1 MKSDVEKKGGA
12 LMEETKRRSG
22 GKWRVRI
29 TLPVIFITLITA
41 TTLFIIFLNYYST
54 KQSVS
59 AIADDLMTKI
69 SEHALEKTLNHLGP
83 AGKLVRLNAL
93 SSDGGIFSSDFNKKI
108 EDFTRQQLKCFP
120 QFSMVNFGN
129 ERGDFWMTKRMPN
142 GTVSTKIVTRMDT
155 SPTCEKLVQK
165 GREEMPSDTE
175 ADKAEI
181 ARAVASCIKTK
192 WINRNQEGQE
202 INSTEE
208 PHGCYDPRIRPWY
221 KGAKSKESLFWTDVY
236 VFSSDQKPGITA
248 SMPIMKDGQFLGV
261 TTIDIALEELSMFLK
276 KLKIGKNGRAF
287 IINSNGKTVA
297 LPNLEEVSKQDMVTG
312 KVKLNT
318 ITNISDRAIVSSYHG
333 IQEQMGM
340 SSGQPLRMTQKKSF
354 AYTHDGEGYFGL
366 YMPFPSQ
373 YGWDWVIGIIVPEND
388 FMASV
393 KRNTVIGFAIS
404 FFCLVCVLLLSVL
417 ISRKITHPLDQLS
430 ANAEKI
436 RQFEL
441 DEEAEVESAFVEI
454 TKMADSFENMRTG
467 LKSFGKFVPADLVR
481 YLISS
486 GQEAELGGDNQELT
500 IYFSDIVSFTS
511 ISESMPP
518 KKLVVHLGEYLSEM
532 SNIIQENNG
541 TVDKYIGDAVM
552 AFWNAPRRVPNH
564 AYLACR
570 SALQNKNRLRELR
583 NKWDADN
590 LPPFR
595 ARIGLNTGDVVV
607 GNMGSEARLNYTVIG
622 DAVNLASR
630 LEAICKMYGV
640 EIVISEFTYA
650 LVKDKMVAR
659 LLDCVSV
666 KGKKQGVSIY
676 ELVAEIGDEK
686 IDYPMDFIE
695 TYESAF
701 KLYLDKQW
709 DNATEIFKKADQIVG
724 GGNTSCQLFIERCAI
739 FKSNPP
745 PNDWDGAFVMT
756 TK

>member
-1 MKSDVEKKGGA
+1 MDEIKK
-12 LMEETKRRSG
+12 SG

-29 TLPVIFITLITA
+29 TLPVIFITLITM

-54 KQSVS
+54 KQSVY

-83 AGKLVRLNAL
+83 AGKLVKLNSL
-93 SSDGGIFSSDFNKKI
+93 SSDGEIFSSDFNQRI
-108 EDFTRQQLKCFP
+108 ESFTKQQLKCFP

-142 GTVSTKIVTRMDT
+142 GTVSTKIVKRLDS
-155 SPTCEKLVQK
+155 SPTCEDLVRK
-165 GREEMPSDTE
+165 GREEMPKRTD

-181 ARAVASCIKTK
+181 ARHVAPCIETK
-192 WINRNQEGQE
+192 WIHRNNKEQ
-202 INSTEE
+202 IISTIDE
-208 PHGCYDPRIRPWY
+208 PHGCYDPRKRPWY
-221 KGAKSKESLFWTDVY
+221 KGAKEKSNLFWTDVY

-248 SMPIMKDGQFLGV
+248 SLAIKKDEQFIGV
-261 TTIDIALEELSMFLK
+261 TTIDIALEEMSMFLK
-276 KLKIGKNGRAF
+276 KLKIGINGRAF
-287 IINSNGKTVA
+287 IINSKGKTVA
-297 LPNLEEVSKQDMVTG
+297 LPNLEEVSETDMVTG
-312 KVKLNT
+312 KIKLNT
-318 ITNISDRAIVSSYHG
+318 ITNISDKAIVASYRG
-333 IQEQMGM
+333 IQEKMGII
-340 SSGQPLRMTQKKSF
+340 GENQPLRMTQKVSF
-354 AYTHDGEGYFGL
+354 TYNYDGEGYFGL
-366 YMPFPSQ
+366 YKPFPSQ

-393 KRNTVIGFAIS
+393 KRNTLIGFAIS
-404 FFCLVCVLLLSVL
+404 LICLICVLILSL
-417 ISRKITHPLDQLS
+417 MISRKITKPLDQLS

-441 DEEAEVESAFVEI
+441 DEGAEVESAFLEI
-454 TKMADSFENMRTG
+454 TKMAESFENMRTG

-511 ISESMPP
+511 ISESMRP
-518 KKLVVHLGEYLSEM
+518 KDLVVHLGEYLSEM
-532 SNIIQENNG
+532 SNIIGDNHG

-564 AYLACR
+564 AYLGCR
-570 SALQNKNRLRELR
+570 AALQNKYRLRELR
-583 NKWDADN
+583 EKWEVED
-590 LPPFR
+590 LPPFK

-640 EIVISEFTYA
+640 EIVISEFTYE
-650 LVKDKMVAR
+650 LVKDKMIAR

-666 KGKKQGVSIY
+666 KGKKQGVYIY
-676 ELVAEIGDEK
+676 ELVSEK
-686 IDYPMDFIE
+686 GEREPDYPMEFIE

-701 KLYLDKQW
+701 RLYIDKQW
-709 DNATEIFKKADQIVG
+709 DKATETFKQAAQIVG
-724 GGNTSCQLFIERCAI
+724 GENPSCTLFVDRCAI
-739 FKSNPP
+739 FKANPP
-745 PNDWDGAFVMT
+745 PEDWDGAFVMT

>member
-1 MKSDVEKKGGA
+1 
-12 LMEETKRRSG
+12 
-22 GKWRVRI
+22 
-29 TLPVIFITLITA
+29 
-41 TTLFIIFLNYYST
+41 
-54 KQSVS
+54 
-59 AIADDLMTKI
+59 
-69 SEHALEKTLNHLGP
+69 
-83 AGKLVRLNAL
+83 
-93 SSDGGIFSSDFNKKI
+93 
-108 EDFTRQQLKCFP
+108 
-120 QFSMVNFGN
+120 MVNFGN

-142 GTVSTKIVTRMDT
+142 ATVSTKIVSRLDT
-155 SPTCEKLVQK
+155 STTCETLVKK
-165 GREEMPSDTE
+165 GREEMPKETD

-181 ARAVASCIKTK
+181 AKTVASCIKTR
-192 WINRNQEGQE
+192 WINRNQSGQE
-202 INSTEE
+202 TSTIEE

-221 KGAKSKESLFWTDVY
+221 SGAKSKRSLFWTDVY

-276 KLKIGKNGRAF
+276 KLKIGKHGRAF
-287 IINSNGKTVA
+287 IINSKGKTVA
-297 LPNLEEVSKQDMVTG
+297 LPNLEEVSKQDTLTG

-318 ITNISDRAIVSSYHG
+318 ITNISDRAIVDSYFG
-333 IQEQMGM
+333 IQETMKI
-340 SSGQPLRMTQKKSF
+340 SAGQPLKMSEKKSF
-354 AYTHDGEGYFGL
+354 MFTHDGEGYFGL
-366 YMPFPSQ
+366 YKPFPPQ

-417 ISRKITHPLDQLS
+417 ISRKITNPLDKLS

-441 DEEAEVESAFVEI
+441 DEGAEVETAFVEI

-518 KKLVVHLGEYLSEM
+518 KELVVHLGEYLSEM
-532 SNIIQENNG
+532 SNIIQDNHG

-570 SALQNKNRLRELR
+570 SALQNKNRLRALR
-583 NKWDADN
+583 NKWEDDD

-595 ARIGLNTGDVVV
+595 ARIGLNTGEVVV

-676 ELVAEIGDEK
+676 ELISEK
-686 IDYPMDFIE
+686 GEQEPDYPMEFIE

-701 KLYLDKQW
+701 KLYIEKKW
-709 DNATEIFKKADQIVG
+709 DDATDLFKKADQIVG
-724 GGNTSCQLFIERCAI
+724 GGNVSCTLFVERCAI

-745 PNDWDGAFVMT
+745 PDDWDGAFVMT

>member
-1 MKSDVEKKGGA
+1 
-12 LMEETKRRSG
+12 MEETKKAG

-29 TLPVIFITLITA
+29 TLPAIFITLITM

-54 KQSVS
+54 KQSVY

-83 AGKLVRLNAL
+83 AGKLVKLNAL
-93 SSDGGIFSSDFNKKI
+93 SSDGEIFSSDFN
-108 EDFTRQQLKCFP
+108 ERMESFTKQQLKCFP

-142 GTVSTKIVTRMDT
+142 GTVSTKIVKRLDT
-155 SPTCEKLVQK
+155 SPMCEDLIRK
-165 GREEMPSDTE
+165 GREEMPNKTD
-175 ADKAEI
+175 ADKEEI
-181 ARAVASCIKTK
+181 AKAVAPCIETK
-192 WINRNQEGQE
+192 WIHRNIEDQ
-202 INSTEE
+202 ILSTIPES
-208 PHGCYDPRIRPWY
+208 HGCYDPRKRPWY
-221 KGAKSKESLFWTDVY
+221 KGAKEKHDLFWTDVY

-248 SMPIMKDGQFLGV
+248 SMAIKKDENFLGV
-261 TTIDIALEELSMFLK
+261 TTIDIALEEMSMFLK
-276 KLKIGKNGRAF
+276 KLKIGINGRAF
-287 IINSNGKTVA
+287 IINSKGKTVA
-297 LPNLEEVSKQDMVTG
+297 LTNLEEVSERDPVTG
-312 KVKLNT
+312 KISLNT
-318 ITNISDRAIVSSYHG
+318 ITNISDQAIVASYHG
-333 IQEQMGM
+333 IQKKLGIIE
-340 SSGQPLRMTQKKSF
+340 GQPLRMTKKESF
-354 AYTHDGEGYFGL
+354 NYTYDGEGYFGL
-366 YMPFPSQ
+366 YKPFPSQ

-393 KRNTVIGFAIS
+393 KRNTLIGFAIS
-404 FFCLVCVLLLSVL
+404 LLCLICVLILSL
-417 ISRKITHPLDQLS
+417 IISRKITNPLDQLS
-430 ANAEKI
+430 ANAERI

-441 DEEAEVESAFVEI
+441 DEGAEVDSAFLEI

-486 GQEAELGGDNQELT
+486 GQEAELGGDNQSLT

-511 ISESMPP
+511 ISESMRP
-518 KKLVVHLGEYLSEM
+518 KDLVVHLGEYLSEM
-532 SNIIQENNG
+532 SNIIGDNHG

-564 AYLACR
+564 AYLGCR

-583 NKWDADN
+583 KKWEAEE

-595 ARIGLNTGDVVV
+595 ARIGLNTGEVVV

-640 EIVISEFTYA
+640 EIVISEFTYE
-650 LVKDKMVAR
+650 LVKDKMIAR
-659 LLDCVSV
+659 FLDCVSV
-666 KGKKQGVSIY
+666 KGKKQGVRIF
-676 ELVAEIGDEK
+676 ELIAEKGDEN
-686 IDYPMDFIE
+686 IDYPMEFIE
-695 TYESAF
+695 TYESAVQ
-701 KLYLDKQW
+701 LYLDKQW
-709 DNATEIFKKADQIVG
+709 DNASETFKKAADIVG
-724 GGNTSCQLFIERCAI
+724 GENPSCTLFVERCAI
-739 FKSNPP
+739 FKASPP
-745 PNDWDGAFVMT
+745 PEDWDGAFVMT

>member
-12 LMEETKRRSG
+12 LMEERKRSG

-54 KQSVS
+54 KQSVY

-83 AGKLVRLNAL
+83 AGKLVKLNAL

-142 GTVSTKIVTRMDT
+142 GTVSTKIVTRLDT
-155 SPTCEKLVQK
+155 SPTCDNLVKK
-165 GREEMPSDTE
+165 GREDMPKETI

-181 ARAVASCIKTK
+181 ARTVASCIQTQ
-192 WINRNQEGQE
+192 WIHRNKNGREM
-202 INSTEE
+202 SKVDE

-221 KGAKSKESLFWTDVY
+221 KGSKSKQNLFWTDVY

-248 SMPIMKDGQFLGV
+248 AMPIMKDNQFLGV

-276 KLKIGKNGRAF
+276 KLKIGNNGRAF
-287 IINSNGKTVA
+287 IINSKGKTVA
-297 LPNLEEVSKQDMVTG
+297 LPNLEEVSKQDAITG
-312 KVKLNT
+312 KVRLNT
-318 ITNISDRAIVSSYHG
+318 ITNISDKAIVSSYFG
-333 IQEQMGM
+333 IMEKMGI
-340 SSGQPLRMTQKKSF
+340 STGQPLRMSKKKSF
-354 AYTHDGEGYFGL
+354 MYSHEGEGYFGL
-366 YMPFPSQ
+366 YKPFPAQ
-373 YGWDWVIGIIVPEND
+373 YGWDWVIGIVVPEDD

-393 KRNTVIGFAIS
+393 KRNRVFGFAIS
-404 FFCLVCVLLLSVL
+404 FFCLIGVLFLSVL
-417 ISRKITHPLDQLS
+417 ISRKITNPLDLLS

-441 DEEAEVESAFVEI
+441 DEGAEVDTAFVEI

-518 KKLVVHLGEYLSEM
+518 KDLVVHLGEYLSEM
-532 SNIIQENNG
+532 SNIIQDNNG

-564 AYLACR
+564 AFLACR
-570 SALQNKNRLRELR
+570 SALQNKYRLRELR
-583 NKWDADN
+583 NKWEADD
-590 LPPFR
+590 LPPFK
-595 ARIGLNTGDVVV
+595 ARIGLNTGEVVV

-640 EIVISEFTYA
+640 EIVISEFTYE

-676 ELVAEIGDEK
+676 ELVSEK
-686 IDYPMDFIE
+686 DDQNPDYPMEFIE

-701 KLYLDKQW
+701 KLYLNKQW
-709 DNATEIFKKADQIVG
+709 DKATEMFKKADKIVG
-724 GGNTSCQLFIERCAI
+724 GGNTSCSLFIERCGI

-745 PNDWDGAFVMT
+745 PENWDGAFVMT

>member
-1 MKSDVEKKGGA
+1 
-12 LMEETKRRSG
+12 
-22 GKWRVRI
+22 
-29 TLPVIFITLITA
+29 
-41 TTLFIIFLNYYST
+41 
-54 KQSVS
+54 
-59 AIADDLMTKI
+59 
-69 SEHALEKTLNHLGP
+69 
-83 AGKLVRLNAL
+83 
-93 SSDGGIFSSDFNKKI
+93 
-108 EDFTRQQLKCFP
+108 
-120 QFSMVNFGN
+120 
-129 ERGDFWMTKRMPN
+129 
-142 GTVSTKIVTRMDT
+142 
-155 SPTCEKLVQK
+155 
-165 GREEMPSDTE
+165 
-175 ADKAEI
+175 
-181 ARAVASCIKTK
+181 
-192 WINRNQEGQE
+192 
-202 INSTEE
+202 
-208 PHGCYDPRIRPWY
+208 
-221 KGAKSKESLFWTDVY
+221 
-236 VFSSDQKPGITA
+236 
-248 SMPIMKDGQFLGV
+248 MPIIKDEQFLGV
-261 TTIDIALEELSMFLK
+261 TTIDIALEEMSMFLK

-287 IINSNGKTVA
+287 IINSKGKTVA
-297 LPNLEEVSKQDMVTG
+297 LPNLEEVSERDAVTG

-318 ITNISDRAIVSSYHG
+318 ITNISDKAIVSSYRG
-333 IQEQMGM
+333 IQEKLGIT
-340 SSGQPLRMTQKKSF
+340 GDLPLEMTEKVSF
-354 AYTHDGEGYFGL
+354 TYTHDGEGYFGL
-366 YMPFPSQ
+366 YKPFPAQ

-393 KRNTVIGFAIS
+393 KKNTVIGFAIS
-404 FFCLVCVLLLSVL
+404 FFCLVCVLTLSVL
-417 ISRKITHPLDQLS
+417 ISRKITHPLDQLT

-441 DEEAEVESAFVEI
+441 DEGAEVETAFVEI

-486 GQEAELGGDNQELT
+486 GQEAALGGDNQELT

-511 ISESMPP
+511 ISESMQP
-518 KKLVVHLGEYLSEM
+518 KDLVVHLGEYLSEM
-532 SNIIQENNG
+532 SNIIQDNNG

-583 NKWDADN
+583 KKWDAQN

-676 ELVAEIGDEK
+676 ELVSEK
-686 IDYPMDFIE
+686 GEQEPDYPMEFIE

-701 KLYLDKQW
+701 KLYRDKQW
-709 DNATEIFKKADQIVG
+709 DKATDTFKKADQIVG
-724 GGNTSCQLFIERCAI
+724 GGNTSCSLFIERCAI
-739 FKSNPP
+739 FKENPP
-745 PNDWDGAFVMT
+745 PDNWDGAFVMT